1 MLDVSF
7 DQQMYDIALLLGSRL
22 RKPIDVAMLETV
34 QSEAWRQ
41 ILFSHL
47 GEPWVPSSERGAE
60 AQSGR
65 MNARPSQGIVP
76 PNTTA

>member
-41 ILFSHL
+41 ILFSYL
-47 GEPWVPSSERGAE
+47 GGP
-60 AQSGR
+60 
-65 MNARPSQGIVP
+65 
-76 PNTTA
+76 